1 VEENIVIISGRGI
14 ILLKDRFVGDSN
26 AEFGVGQV
34 THNEFSIILSLLV
47 EEKWLFCSNTF

>member
-1 VEENIVIISGRGI
+1 VEENMVIISGRGI

>member
-1 VEENIVIISGRGI
+1 MEENIVIISGRGI